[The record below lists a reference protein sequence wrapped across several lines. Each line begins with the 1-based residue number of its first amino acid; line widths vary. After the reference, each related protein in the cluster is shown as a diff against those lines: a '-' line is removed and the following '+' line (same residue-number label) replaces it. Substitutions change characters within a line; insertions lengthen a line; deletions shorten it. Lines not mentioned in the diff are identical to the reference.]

1 MNELNHNTILAAS
14 DAAFGAPRF
23 DLFREEDYL
32 PAFRAAI
39 ATAKAEVDAIVDDP
53 READFRN
60 TVLALEYAG
69 RDLSRVEALFF
80 NLLEAESDPRMQEI
94 AEEISPELTEYGLYV
109 SLNDRLFERVKQ
121 VYDHPSELDTA
132 SRRLLEDT
140 YRSFIRN
147 GAALGEEDRKLF
159 SELSSRLSVLELRFG
174 NNVLSA
180 TNAFILHIEDEAELE
195 GLPDYLREA
204 AAQEA
209 ASRNL
214 EGWVFTLQFPS
225 YSPFLKYSARRELR
239 EKMWRAYNSRALGGE
254 YDNRPVILEIVQL
267 RMRIASLLGY
277 PDYASYALE
286 RRMAGNRTEVEH
298 FLDRLMEPALPKAR
312 QELSDV
318 LEYARA
324 NGFEDPVLMPWDFPY
339 WAERYRLAEFD
350 FDERLLK
357 PYFRLED
364 CVKAVFSLAG
374 RLYGLD
380 FVRRDDIPVYHKDV
394 KVYQVLDENGKHLAL
409 FYADFFPRQGK
420 RGGAWMTAF
429 REQYSEGG
437 VDYRPFISIVTNF
450 TKPTESSPSL
460 LTHGELTTLMHEFGH
475 ALHGMLSK
483 GVYPSQC
490 GTSVARDFVE
500 LPSQIM
506 ENWAFEEEFLDT
518 FARHHIT
525 GERIPHEY
533 IARIVRA
540 KNCLSAYYHVRQ
552 LHFALLDMAWH
563 SLDRLP
569 QQGVEEFEH
578 SVLGEYATLPL
589 VEGSCI
595 STSFNHI
602 FAGGYSAGYYSYKW
616 AEVLEADAF
625 DLFSERG
632 VFSPEVADSFRKN
645 ILERGSSEDER
656 LLYRNFRGHDPEPE
670 ALLRKLEII

>member
-409 FYADFFPRQGK
+409 FYANFFPRQGK
-420 RGGAWMTAF
+420 RGRAWMTAF
-429 REQYSEGG
+429 REQ
-437 VDYRPFISIVTNF
+437 
-450 TKPTESSPSL
+450 
-460 LTHGELTTLMHEFGH
+460 
-475 ALHGMLSK
+475 
-483 GVYPSQC
+483 
-490 GTSVARDFVE
+490 
-500 LPSQIM
+500 
-506 ENWAFEEEFLDT
+506 
-518 FARHHIT
+518 
-525 GERIPHEY
+525 
-533 IARIVRA
+533 
-540 KNCLSAYYHVRQ
+540 
-552 LHFALLDMAWH
+552 
-563 SLDRLP
+563 
-569 QQGVEEFEH
+569 
-578 SVLGEYATLPL
+578 
-589 VEGSCI
+589 
-595 STSFNHI
+595 
-602 FAGGYSAGYYSYKW
+602 
-616 AEVLEADAF
+616 
-625 DLFSERG
+625 
-632 VFSPEVADSFRKN
+632 
-645 ILERGSSEDER
+645 
-656 LLYRNFRGHDPEPE
+656 
-670 ALLRKLEII
+670 